1 MPWHY
6 YSRHAIGEQLNTLS
20 CCRQS
25 AIQQRGGLRSILAA
39 KGAVDTYAHLR
50 CLRGQRVSCTCTAT
64 REAPHLLPDLVLTAY
79 STAQTQRKI
88 LLHKSREIRKE
99 DAANLKALSQSSIWN
114 GGCITGL
121 TQLSRLIQWFRLMF
135 HMKIAR
141 DELDSEEDPHATA
154 VNRSEAID
162 RALLREATALRQ
174 ETKIVLVGGTR
185 SGKDLIMHQMK
196 VLYAEG
202 YYSVEERTKYRYA
215 VWQVVRGLMY
225 SITNLLKDTGVVL
238 SAELNKDFAILL
250 HEGETPKDEGFTL
263 EAVQAINN
271 IWASSEF
278 STLYV
283 RNFEI
288 DFPQYAPYF
297 AQEARRIAD
306 KDYVPTEADIIR
318 LNQSMRGINE
328 LRFNW
333 DELDVHLFNI
343 KGYVPQHFRE
353 RWFHQLEGATALIYT
368 MDVSLYD
375 KPNPSK
381 PNESLLVTEFEGFE
395 SWINQPGFANT
406 SIILL
411 LNNFTRFVGKL
422 AYSPLKKYF
431 PDHTPNE
438 CDPELS
444 ARQYILRRFKNAN
457 HQGLSIYSFW
467 VDLDLSDNHHLF
479 TALKKSLT
487 RIQERKAQDEVRN
500 ASVSATDSSRP
511 STNETSNLLSPT
523 KSLSRKKEDDDRAR
537 VAAFVQRG
545 GV

>member
-1 MPWHY
+1 MQLVSSLAS
-6 YSRHAIGEQLNTLS
+6 SRIAEKVRDSSTETFSARQLLRALKKFYAITLFTWAA
-20 CCRQS
+20 RNMHFS
-25 AIQQRGGLRSILAA
+25 ATLKASQ
-39 KGAVDTYAHLR
+39 
-50 CLRGQRVSCTCTAT
+50 
-64 REAPHLLPDLVLTAY
+64 LLPDTVLTAC

-88 LLHKSREIRKE
+88 LLVKSREIRKE
-99 DAANLKALSQSSIWN
+99 DAANLKALSQSSRWN

-121 TQLSRLIQWFRLMF
+121 TQMSRLIQWFRIMF
-135 HMKIAR
+135 HMKVAQNKF
-141 DELDSEEDPHATA
+141 DSEEDPHATA

-162 RALLREATALRQ
+162 RALQREATTLRQ
-174 ETKIVLVGGTR
+174 ETKIVLVGETR

-225 SITNLLKDTGVVL
+225 SITNLLRDTGVAL
-238 SAELNKDFAILL
+238 PAELNKDFAILL
-250 HEGETPKDEGFTL
+250 HEVETPKEEGFTL
-263 EAVQAINN
+263 EAVKAINS
-271 IWASSEF
+271 IWSSSEF
-278 STLYV
+278 STLYM

-333 DELDVHLFNI
+333 DELDVHLVNI

-375 KPNPSK
+375 KPNSSK

-395 SWINQPGFANT
+395 SWISQPGFANT

-422 AYSPLKKYF
+422 AYSPLEKYF
-431 PDHTPNE
+431 PDHTPHQ

-444 ARQYILRRFKNAN
+444 ARQYILRRFKNVN
-457 HQGLSIYSFW
+457 RQGLSIYSFW
-467 VDLDLSDNHHLF
+467 VDLDMSDNHHLF
-479 TALKKSLT
+479 AALKKSLV
-487 RIQERKAQDEVRN
+487 RIRDRKAQDEVRN
-500 ASVSATDSSRP
+500 ASLSATDSSRP
-511 STNETSNLLSPT
+511 STNGTANLLIPT
-523 KSLSRKKEDDDRAR
+523 KSLSRKKEENERAR
-537 VAAFVQRG
+537 IMEFM
-545 GV
+545 

>member
-1 MPWHY
+1 M
-6 YSRHAIGEQLNTLS
+6 QLVSMKSHLS
-20 CCRQS
+20 LS
-25 AIQQRGGLRSILAA
+25 LDS
-39 KGAVDTYAHLR
+39 D
-50 CLRGQRVSCTCTAT
+50 SN
-64 REAPHLLPDLVLTAY
+64 
-79 STAQTQRKI
+79 STAQAQRKI
-88 LLHKSREIRKE
+88 LLHKSRQIRKE
-99 DAANLKALSQSSIWN
+99 DAANLRMLSQSSRWN

-121 TQLSRLIQWFRLMF
+121 TQLSRLIQWLRLLF
-135 HMKIAR
+135 HMKVVR
-141 DELDSEEDPHATA
+141 NEPDSEEDEHTA
-154 VNRSEAID
+154 AIDRSEAID
-162 RALLREATALRQ
+162 RALQQDATTLRR
-174 ETKIVLVGGTR
+174 ETKLVFVGQMR

-202 YYSVEERTKYRYA
+202 YYSAEERTKYRYA

-238 SAELNKDFAILL
+238 PTELSKDFAILL
-250 HEGETPKDEGFTL
+250 HEVDTPKEEGITL
-263 EAVQAINN
+263 EAVRAINN
-271 IWASSEF
+271 IWSSSEF

-353 RWFHQLEGATALIYT
+353 RWFHQLEGATSLIYT

-381 PNESLLVTEFEGFE
+381 PSESLLVTEFEGFE
-395 SWINQPGFANT
+395 SWVNQPGFAN
-406 SIILL
+406 SSVILL

-422 AYSPLKKYF
+422 TYSPLEKLF

-444 ARQYILRRFKNAN
+444 ARQYILRRFKNVN

-467 VDLDLSDNHHLF
+467 VDLDLSDNQHLF
-479 TALKKSLT
+479 TALKSTLA
-487 RIQERKAQDEVRN
+487 RIQERKAQDENSN
-500 ASVSATDSSRP
+500 AGVSVTNSSRP
-511 STNETSNLLSPT
+511 STRGLTKVLSPT
-523 KSLSRKKEDDDRAR
+523 KSVSKKRDEMERAR
-537 VAAFVQRG
+537 VVGFMQSEKTA
-545 GV
+545 